1 MESAHTPLFNTA
13 SERRVWYTT
22 MKSEQKLL
30 TPKEVAKSLD
40 VTELWD
46 RYCAIKSERWSK
58 AMEGALVS
66 TFKTCLL
73 TAIGETRVLAVTATR
88 LQALLNA
95 LAKSQRHSAIKKA
108 RTLKAL
114 LESAVDDRILDAS
127 PARCII
133 LPKRIRKVDD
143 TYADRTTV
151 RALFDAADRLDR
163 ITLRLFV
170 ICDLRPQEAFAFRAH
185 DIERGRLRVGEAL
198 KQASW
203 RAAADLGSYRP
214 PGVHK
219 QSAQRLA
226 VAFGNPAAGS
236 SAGTIIGNSTPYF
249 VHSR

>member
-1 MESAHTPLFNTA
+1 
-13 SERRVWYTT
+13 

-30 TPKEVAKSLD
+30 TPKGVAKWLD

-46 RYCAIKSERWSK
+46 RYCAIKSDRWSK
-58 AMEGALVS
+58 QMEGAPVS
-66 TFKTCLL
+66 TFKTCVLP
-73 TAIGETRVLAVTATR
+73 AIGETRALAVTATQ

-108 RTLKAL
+108 RTHLKAP
-114 LESAVDDRILDAS
+114 LESAVDDKILDAS
-127 PARCII
+127 PARCITM
-133 LPKRIRKVDD
+133 PKRIRKVDD

-151 RALFDAADRLDR
+151 RALFDAADRRDR

-170 ICDLRPQEAFAFRAH
+170 TCGLRPQEAFAFRTN
-185 DIERGRLRVGEAL
+185 DIERGRLRVDEAL

-203 RAAADLGSYRP
+203 HAAAELGSYRP

-226 VAFGNPAAGS
+226 AAFGNPAAGS
-236 SAGTIIGNSTPYF
+236 SAGTITGNATPYL